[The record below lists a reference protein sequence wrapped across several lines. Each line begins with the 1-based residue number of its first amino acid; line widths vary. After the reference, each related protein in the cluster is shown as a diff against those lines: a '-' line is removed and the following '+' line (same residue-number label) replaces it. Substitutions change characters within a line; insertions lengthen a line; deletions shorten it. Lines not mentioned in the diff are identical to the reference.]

1 MKIIGITGGVGCGK
15 STVLK
20 LIEENFNALVIMA
33 DDVAKELMEPG
44 KPGYEQ
50 TVAFFGEDILERTD
64 EAVRRIDRKLLSDIV
79 FSNPNKRIVLNSI
92 VHPLVKKEIVA
103 RITREKINGGYDFIF
118 IEAALLLDDHYEV
131 FCDEIWYIYADEKTR
146 RARLKDARG
155 YSDAKIDGIIASQLT
170 EEEFRSR
177 CTRIIDNSGGLA
189 ATYCSLVNLLQ
200 V

>member
-64 EAVRRIDRKLLSDIV
+64 ETVRRIDRKHLSDIV

-92 VHPLVKKEIVA
+92 VHPLVKKDIVD
-103 RITREKINGGYDFIF
+103 RITREKIRGKYDYIF
-118 IEAALLLDDHYEV
+118 VEAALLLDDHYEV

-146 RARLKDARG
+146 RARLKDTRG
-155 YSDAKIDGIIASQLT
+155 YSDSKIDGIMASQLS
-170 EEEFRSR
+170 EEEFRKR
-177 CTRIIDNSGGLA
+177 CTRIIDNSGALA
-189 ATYCSLVNLLQ
+189 ETYCSLVNLL
-200 V
+200 

>member
-1 MKIIGITGGVGCGK
+1 MKVIGITGGVGCGK

-50 TVAFFGEDILERTD
+50 VVSFFGDEILESSRN
-64 EAVRRIDRKLLSDIV
+64 RIDRKRLADII

-92 VHPLVKKEIVA
+92 IHPLVKKEIVA
-103 RITREKINGGYDFIF
+103 RITDEKINGKYDCIF
-118 IEAALLLDDHYEV
+118 VEAALLLDDHYDV

-146 RARLKDARG
+146 RQRLKEARG
-155 YSDAKIDGIIASQLT
+155 YSDDKIDGIIASQMT
-170 EEEFRSR
+170 EEQFKSR
-177 CTRIIDNSGGLA
+177 CTRIIDNSGGLEE
-189 ATYCSLVNLLQ
+189 TYCSLVNLLKM
-200 V
+200 